1 MVLTEAAGDAELVL
15 AILKALCPNI
25 SMDEH
30 GRVVINHMKQA
41 DQTRIEE
48 RENLHIGIVML
59 TTLVF
64 AMWAYECDPT
74 GYTLSGWIALIA
86 IVTMFIITIAYN
98 VFRVLKL
105 HKSL

>member
-1 MVLTEAAGDAELVL
+1 MGTLCRN
-15 AILKALCPNI
+15 IKAKKHL
-25 SMDEH
+25 
-30 GRVVINHMKQA
+30 RVINYQMEQL
-41 DQTRIEE
+41 DQTQREE
-48 RENLHIGIVML
+48 RKKLHTGIAII

>member
-1 MVLTEAAGDAELVL
+1 MVLTEAAGNAELVL

-25 SMDEH
+25 LVSEH
-30 GRVVINHMKQA
+30 VRVVINHMKQA
-41 DQTRIEE
+41 DQSRIEE
-48 RENLHIGIVML
+48 RKKLHTGIAII

-74 GYTLSGWIALIA
+74 GYTLSGWLALIA
-86 IVTMFIITIAYN
+86 IATTFIITIAYN

>member
-1 MVLTEAAGDAELVL
+1 MEQVDKTWVG
-15 AILKALCPNI
+15 K
-25 SMDEH
+25 
-30 GRVVINHMKQA
+30 
-41 DQTRIEE
+41 RIK
-48 RENLHIGIVML
+48 LHIGIVMM

-86 IVTMFIITIAYN
+86 IVTMFIITIVYN

-105 HKSL
+105 DKSL

>member
-15 AILKALCPNI
+15 AILKGLCANI
-25 SMDEH
+25 LVGEH
-30 GRVVINHMKQA
+30 VRVVIDHMKQA

-74 GYTLSGWIALIA
+74 GYTLSGWLALIA
-86 IVTMFIITIAYN
+86 IATTFIITIAYN

>member
-1 MVLTEAAGDAELVL
+1 MVPTEAAGDAELVL

-30 GRVVINHMKQA
+30 VRFVINHMKQV
-41 DQTRIEE
+41 DQTRIEK